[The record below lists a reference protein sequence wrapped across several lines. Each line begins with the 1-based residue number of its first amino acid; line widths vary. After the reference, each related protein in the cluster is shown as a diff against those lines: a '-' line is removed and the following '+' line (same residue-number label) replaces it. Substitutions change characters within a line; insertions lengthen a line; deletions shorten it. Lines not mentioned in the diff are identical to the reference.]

1 MVDYTDMSTG
11 IMQPYIMMGT
21 YTYSD
26 GKGTLTLR
34 DDDNYSTVN
43 ISFSVSG
50 SELTL
55 KLKGVTYKLT
65 KMQSEN

>member
-1 MVDYTDMSTG
+1 
-11 IMQPYIMMGT
+11 MGT